1 MSQAAGQAGSPGR
14 MSSVAAPPVPGARIG
29 LIAGWGR
36 FPFLFA
42 DAMRARG
49 WRVVVVAIDGECDP
63 ELAKHA
69 DALHWTGVIQVG
81 RMVDLLKREGCATV
95 AMAGKVHKTAMYSR
109 FRLLRYRPDVAFLR
123 LWFRALTDRKDD
135 TLLMTFARFLEDQG
149 IRLLSSAELC
159 PELLAPRGVLGGR
172 PPTAR
177 ERLDAAF
184 GWRIARELGR
194 LDIGQSAL
202 VHERA
207 VVALEAIEGT
217 DAAIR
222 RAGSLVPRG
231 GFGLVKVAKPD
242 QDMRFDVPALGPLTV
257 RTLADAGGSFIAY
270 EADRTLLI
278 DADEAI
284 RVADERGVALFG
296 CTDED
301 AAKAEAEHAEATR
314 AERERLG
321 AFGRAAGPS

>member
-1 MSQAAGQAGSPGR
+1 MAKKGGKDFKRGDPDHPSHKQLAPNGLSFGVMMRNAIAAAVDEKTLTAIVKAQAQKAKDGDT
-14 MSSVAAPPVPGARIG
+14 
-29 LIAGWGR
+29 
-36 FPFLFA
+36 
-42 DAMRARG
+42 DA
-49 WRVVVVAIDGECDP
+49 
-63 ELAKHA
+63 
-69 DALHWTGVIQVG
+69 
-81 RMVDLLKREGCATV
+81 
-95 AMAGKVHKTAMYSR
+95 
-109 FRLLRYRPDVAFLR
+109 
-123 LWFRALTDRKDD
+123 FRALTDRKAAS
-135 TLLMTFARFLEDQG
+135 LLMTFARFLEDQG

-159 PELLAPRGVLGGR
+159 PGLLAPRGVLGGR
-172 PPTAR
+172 PPTPR

-296 CTDED
+296 YSDEE

-314 AERERLG
+314 AERDRLG
-321 AFGRAAGPS
+321 AFGRAAGSS